1 MKSCLLDIRGWHP
14 TRYNSSFNDHL
25 FFYVFWVHIWP
36 VICLNVATTSSV
48 VNKFTH
54 ILFIMLTAKG
64 NKLKNR
70 IRPHILVLVT
80 LVIISIDVYCDSLF
94 FSPVVTIGE
103 PAHVCA
109 LKTIRKAAIVR
120 EPIQDLV
127 QEQESSCKTV
137 AGAGWPLIQSI
148 PNLFSSWIQ
157 PCLKGL
163 GISGQFSSLRIQIPV
178 W

>member
-1 MKSCLLDIRGWHP
+1 MS
-14 TRYNSSFNDHL
+14 
-25 FFYVFWVHIWP
+25 
-36 VICLNVATTSSV
+36 
-48 VNKFTH
+48 
-54 ILFIMLTAKG
+54 TAKG
-64 NKLKNR
+64 NMLRNR

-80 LVIISIDVYCDSLF
+80 LVIISIDVYYDSLF

-137 AGAGWPLIQSI
+137 AGAG
-148 PNLFSSWIQ
+148 
-157 PCLKGL
+157 
-163 GISGQFSSLRIQIPV
+163 
-178 W
+178 